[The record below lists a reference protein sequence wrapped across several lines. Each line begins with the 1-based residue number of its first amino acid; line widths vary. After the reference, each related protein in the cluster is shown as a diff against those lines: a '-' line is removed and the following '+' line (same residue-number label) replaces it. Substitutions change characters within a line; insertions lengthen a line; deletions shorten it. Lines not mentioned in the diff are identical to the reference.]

1 MSLEISELV
10 KDFSPASMT
19 LSASSRLS
27 AAERAL
33 IEELQET
40 RIAVAEG
47 DAIIQEGDMID
58 RCFVVRSGW
67 LARQR
72 TTREGGMIT
81 TNVYLPGDLIAVHL
95 GFKRRALFDIVAL
108 TKAEVAVVDAAR
120 LHAISTRSHVVAAAL
135 DWSAV
140 RSFNIVSEH
149 VVGVSTRPA
158 AKRVLHLLLELWCRL
173 IVVGQASD
181 DAFAL
186 PLSQREIGEMAG
198 LSLVSVNRGLQ
209 TLRRNNLL
217 TLEDGEVRFCSME
230 CCMEYCDFDGDFLE
244 IFTPIG
250 LADLNY
256 YVHPSDRIAAK

>member
-1 MSLEISELV
+1 MSLEISDLF

-19 LSASSRLS
+19 LSASSRLT

-40 RIAVAEG
+40 RVAVAEG
-47 DAIIQEGDMID
+47 DAIIHEGDMID
-58 RCFVVRSGW
+58 RCFVVRDGW

-72 TTREGGMIT
+72 TTRDGNMIT

-108 TKAEVAVVDAAR
+108 TTAEVAVVDAAR
-120 LHAISTRSHVVAAAL
+120 LQAISTRSQVVASAL

-181 DAFAL
+181 DSFSL

-209 TLRRNNLL
+209 TLRRNDLL
-217 TLEDGEVRFCSME
+217 ALEDGQVRFCNMAR
-230 CCMEYCDFDGDFLE
+230 CIDYCDFNEDFLE

-250 LADLNY
+250 LADLSY
-256 YVHPSDRIAAK
+256 YVNPASRIAKE